1 MGEQRQKKVSEED
14 ALKDAE
20 KTINALK
27 KQEVDSTKNTA
38 EKKPASKTSAIR
50 KTWQRSMKYKK
61 ILENFER
68 AKKYPIDEAL
78 ELIKKTSYSK
88 FDGSVEVHI
97 NLEKT
102 KKGETIRELIKL
114 PHGTGKIIKAAVIDE
129 KLAEKILKDKRT
141 DFDILLATP
150 QMMPKIGRI
159 AKILGPQG
167 KMPNPKSGT
176 VTADPEK
183 SLEEIK
189 KGRTEFKA
197 DKQNIIHLVIGK
209 TSWDSKKLMENYQVL
224 MNSLTGKKLQSVTI
238 CATMGPGIKIA
249 L

>member
-1 MGEQRQKKVSEED
+1 M
-14 ALKDAE
+14 
-20 KTINALK
+20 
-27 KQEVDSTKNTA
+27 
-38 EKKPASKTSAIR
+38 
-50 KTWQRSMKYKK
+50 
-61 ILENFER
+61 
-68 AKKYPIDEAL
+68 
-78 ELIKKTSYSK
+78 
-88 FDGSVEVHI
+88 
-97 NLEKT
+97 
-102 KKGETIRELIKL
+102 IKL